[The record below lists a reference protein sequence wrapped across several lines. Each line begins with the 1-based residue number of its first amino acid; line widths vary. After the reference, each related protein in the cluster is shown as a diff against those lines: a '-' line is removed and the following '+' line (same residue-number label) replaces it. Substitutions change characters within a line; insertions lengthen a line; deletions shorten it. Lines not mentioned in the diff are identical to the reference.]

1 MATYTGTAP
10 SSLYAYFK
18 LDMNVI
24 SQSEADNT
32 SRIRYRL
39 YLESRGGG
47 SGYSQ
52 TKRPTSLICNNQTIE
67 DTTTTY
73 SFDKGGSST
82 LCSGTFTITHN
93 SDGTMSFPIKASVGT
108 HRGTC
113 SLSATMT
120 LPTIARAKPMTMS
133 IVDSVGDTVYS
144 ANIGDSVTINVTNTS
159 GRSVSLEW
167 EADNYSGYVGSI
179 TGSKNF
185 TFDAKTFSDVFGNDS
200 SGYVTFTAR
209 ADDGTSASRT
219 ITLRVYE
226 IKKPNISYVSVREGN
241 SQVKS
246 VFGSDYFYTNISD
259 VSAYVSAT
267 GYNGASIEK
276 YLATLDGY
284 TTYSDSSTIDI
295 GSVTRAGERNITFEV
310 VDSRN
315 QRASYGQN
323 IRVKEYNPPTAEC
336 SVTRQGEGLN
346 ASVKVQHTVSGS
358 TDKNTCNVTV
368 DVRELPYGSFSTKY
382 SANINIAS
390 TTQSVSL
397 GSGYKEFASYEVRVT
412 ATDKFRSYTALVTVP
427 TQSIG
432 IAINPKNNS
441 VGIGKF
447 PDDKLAGDNNLE
459 VKGDIF
465 AQGIEADLTLKA
477 WTAEFTHLKI
487 KDDLEIKDKKL
498 DIDALD
504 KASKVKPFAEYNT
517 AKRLDT
523 DSTRDIYG
531 IVDLGEITYPRSVGS
546 GGYSDI
552 ITVRYSPSVSSVE
565 YVGATIV
572 KCGGLGMI
580 LHITDYGSDYF
591 KVRIHNCFNRTT
603 TPNLSISY
611 HIRGSI

>member
-10 SSLYAYFK
+10 QSLYAYFK

-32 SRIRYRL
+32 SRIKYRL

-67 DTTTTY
+67 DTRTTY

-93 SDGTMSFPIKASVGT
+93 SDGTMSFPIQASVGT

-144 ANIGDSVTINVTNTS
+144 ANIGDTVTINVTNTS

-185 TFDAKTFSDVFGNDS
+185 TFSSSTFSDVFGSDS
-200 SGYVTFTAR
+200 SGYVTFTAS
-209 ADDGTSASRT
+209 ADDGTTASKT
-219 ITLRVYE
+219 ITLRIFE
-226 IKKPNISYVSVREGN
+226 IKKPSISYVSVREGN

-246 VFGSDYFYTNISD
+246 VFGSDYFYTNISN
-259 VSAYVSAT
+259 VSAYVSAEA
-267 GYNGASIEK
+267 YNGASIEK

-284 TTYSDSSTIDI
+284 TTYSNSSTIDI

-315 QRASYGQN
+315 QRKSYGQN

-390 TTQSVSL
+390 TTQSVNL

-427 TQSIG
+427 TQAVG
-432 IAINPKNNS
+432 ISINPKNNC

-447 PDDKLAGDNNLE
+447 PDKLVGNDNLE

-477 WTAEFTHLKI
+477 WKADIDHLNIKDDLKI
-487 KDDLEIKDKKL
+487 KDKVVNLE
-498 DIDALD
+498 
-504 KASKVKPFAEYNT
+504 PFAEFNSSE
-517 AKRLDT
+517 RLDT
-523 DSTRDIYG
+523 DNTRDLFG
-531 IVDLGEITYPRSVGS
+531 TADLGPVYYTGTI
-546 GGYSDI
+546 GGFSYSDVMKVNFPYYVNSVNYLNTCVVGTSDTGIFPI
-552 ITVRYSPSVSSVE
+552 IISYDSSGFRLRVLN
-565 YVGATIV
+565 IV
-572 KCGGLGMI
+572 NSN
-580 LHITDYGSDYF
+580 TT
-591 KVRIHNCFNRTT
+591 NR
-603 TPNLSISY
+603 LEISY
-611 HIRGSI
+611 HVRGAR

>member
-10 SSLYAYFK
+10 SNLYAYFK

-32 SRIRYRL
+32 SRIKYRL

-52 TKRPTSLICNNQTIE
+52 TKRATSLICNNQTIVN
-67 DTTTTY
+67 TTTTY

-82 LCSGTFTITHN
+82 LCSGTFTIKHN
-93 SDGTMSFPIKASVGT
+93 SDGTMSFPIRASVGT

-120 LPTIARAKPMTMS
+120 LPTIARKKPMTMN
-133 IVDSVGDTVYS
+133 IVNSVANVVST
-144 ANIGDSVTINVTNTS
+144 ANIGDEVTINVTNID
-159 GRSVSLEW
+159 GRSGDIRW
-167 EADNYSGYVGSI
+167 ETDILSGYVGSL
-179 TGSKNF
+179 TSSTHF
-185 TFDAKTFSDVFGNDS
+185 TFSASTFSDVFGNDS
-200 SGYVTFTAR
+200 SGYVTFTAS
-209 ADDGTSASRT
+209 ADDGTTASKT
-219 ITLRVYE
+219 ITLRIFE
-226 IKKPNISYVSVREGN
+226 IKKPSISYVSVSENN

-259 VSAYVSAT
+259 VSAYVSAEA
-267 GYNGASIEK
+267 YNGASIEK

-284 TTYSDSSTIDI
+284 TTYSNSSTIDI

-315 QRASYGQN
+315 QRASYGKN

-346 ASVKVQHTVSGS
+346 ASVKVQHTVSSGS
-358 TDKNTCNVTV
+358 TDNNTCNVTV
-368 DVRELPYGSFSTKY
+368 DVRELPSGSFSTKY

-390 TTQSVSL
+390 TTQSVNL

-412 ATDKFRSYTALVTVP
+412 AKDKFRSYTALVTVP
-427 TQSIG
+427 TQAVG
-432 IAINPKNNS
+432 ISINPKNNC
-441 VGIGKF
+441 VGIGTF
-447 PDDKLAGDNNLE
+447 PDKLAGDNNLE

-465 AQGIEADLTLKA
+465 ARSIEADLTLKA
-477 WTAEFTHLKI
+477 RNA
-487 KDDLEIKDKKL
+487 
-498 DIDALD
+498 DISTLNIGNTL
-504 KASKVKPFAEYNT
+504 KVKNKSVNLNPFATYNT

-531 IVDLGEITYPRSVGS
+531 IADLGEITYPNSLGN
-546 GGYSDI
+546 GGYSNFY
-552 ITVRYSPSVSSVE
+552 TVNFSPSISDITYIV
-565 YVGATIV
+565 ATIIR
-572 KCGGLGMI
+572 CSGLGMV
-580 LHITDYGSDYF
+580 LHVVDYGSSYF
-591 KVRIHNCFNRTT
+591 KVRVHNYYNRSAT
-603 TPNLSISY
+603 SAFKIAY

>member
-10 SSLYAYFK
+10 QSLYAYFK

-67 DTTTTY
+67 NITTTY

-93 SDGTMSFPIKASVGT
+93 SDGTMSFPIQASAGT

-120 LPTIARAKPMTMS
+120 LPTIARKKPMTMS
-133 IVDSVGDTVYS
+133 IVNSVADTVYS
-144 ANIGDSVTINVTNTS
+144 ANIGDTVIINLTNTENRS
-159 GRSVSLEW
+159 GSIRW
-167 EADNYSGYVGSI
+167 ETDNYSGYVGSLASS
-179 TGSKNF
+179 TNF
-185 TFDAKTFSDVFGNDS
+185 TFSSSTFSDVFGSDS

-209 ADDGTSASRT
+209 ADDGTSASKT

-226 IKKPNISYVSVREGN
+226 IKNPNISYVSVREGN

-358 TDKNTCNVTV
+358 TDNNTCNVTV
-368 DVRELPYGSFSTKY
+368 DARELPYGSFSTKY

-397 GSGYKEFASYEVRVT
+397 GTGYKEFASYEVRVT

-447 PDDKLAGDNNLE
+447 PDDNLAGDNNLE
-459 VKGDIF
+459 VKGNIF

-477 WTAEFTHLKI
+477 WKAEITHLDI
-487 KDDLEIKDKKL
+487 KDDLKIKGKEINL
-498 DIDALD
+498 EPP
-504 KASKVKPFAEYNT
+504 KPFALYNT
-517 AKRLDT
+517 SERLDT
-523 DSTRDIYG
+523 DSTRDLFG
-531 IVDLGEITYPRSVGS
+531 IADIGTVSYS
-546 GGYSDI
+546 GTIGRCYYSDV
-552 ITVRYSPSVSSVE
+552 ITVKFPYYVS
-565 YVGATIV
+565 
-572 KCGGLGMI
+572 
-580 LHITDYGSDYF
+580 
-591 KVRIHNCFNRTT
+591 
-603 TPNLSISY
+603 SISY
-611 HIRGSI
+611 LGICTVECSDMGVFPIIIGYDGSGFRIRVLNIVNSNNTDRLKVSFHVRGEN

>member
-32 SRIRYRL
+32 SRIKYRL

-52 TKRPTSLICNNQTIE
+52 TKRATSLICNNQTIE
-67 DTTTTY
+67 NTTTTY

-82 LCSGTFTITHN
+82 LCSGTFTIKHN

-120 LPTIARAKPMTMS
+120 LPTIARKKPMSMS
-133 IVDSVGDTVYS
+133 IVNSVADTVYY
-144 ANIGDSVTINVTNTS
+144 ANIGDSVTINVTNID
-159 GRSVSLEW
+159 GRSGSIRW
-167 EADNYSGYVGSI
+167 ETDNYSGYVGNLTSS
-179 TGSKNF
+179 THF
-185 TFDAKTFSDVFGNDS
+185 TFSSSTFSDVFGNDS
-200 SGYVTFTAR
+200 SGYVTFTAS
-209 ADDGTSASRT
+209 ADDGTTASRT
-219 ITLRVYE
+219 ITLRIFE
-226 IKKPNISYVSVREGN
+226 IKKPSISYVSVREGN

-259 VSAYVSAT
+259 VSAYVSAEA
-267 GYNGASIEK
+267 YNSASIEK

-284 TTYSDSSTIDI
+284 TTYSNSSTIDI

-315 QRASYGQN
+315 QRASYGKN
-323 IRVKEYNPPTAEC
+323 IRVKEYNPPSAEC

-368 DVRELPYGSFSTKY
+368 DVRELPSGSFSTKY

-427 TQSIG
+427 TQAVG
-432 IAINPKNNS
+432 ISINPKSNC

-447 PDDKLAGDNNLE
+447 PDKLVGNDNLE

-477 WTAEFTHLKI
+477 WKADIDYLNIKEELKI
-487 KDDLEIKDKKL
+487 DDKKL
-498 DIDALD
+498 DIDAID
-504 KASKVKPFAEYNT
+504 KASKVKPFAEYNST
-517 AKRLDT
+517 SRLDT
-523 DSTRDIYG
+523 DSTRDLFG
-531 IVDLGEITYPRSVGS
+531 TADLGRVSYSGS
-546 GGYSDI
+546 IGGFAYSDVI
-552 ITVRYSPSVSSVE
+552 RVNFPY
-565 YVGATIV
+565 YV
-572 KCGGLGMI
+572 
-580 LHITDYGSDYF
+580 
-591 KVRIHNCFNRTT
+591 N
-603 TPNLSISY
+603 SISY
-611 HIRGSI
+611 LNMCMVGTSDTGIFPFIISYDSSGFRLRVLNIVNSNTTNRLQISYHARGEN

>member
-10 SSLYAYFK
+10 QSLYAYFK

-67 DTTTTY
+67 NITTTY

-93 SDGTMSFPIKASVGT
+93 SDGTMSFPIQASAGT

-120 LPTIARAKPMTMS
+120 LPTIARKKPMTMS
-133 IVDSVGDTVYS
+133 IVNSVADTVYS
-144 ANIGDSVTINVTNTS
+144 ANIGDTVIINLTNTENRS
-159 GRSVSLEW
+159 GSIRW
-167 EADNYSGYVGSI
+167 ETDNYSGYVGSLASS
-179 TGSKNF
+179 TNF
-185 TFDAKTFSDVFGNDS
+185 TFSSSTFSDVFGSDS
-200 SGYVTFTAR
+200 SGYVTFTAS
-209 ADDGTSASRT
+209 ADDGTTASRT
-219 ITLRVYE
+219 ITLRIFE
-226 IKKPNISYVSVREGN
+226 IKNPSISYVLVSENN
-241 SQVKS
+241 SQVKN

-259 VSAYVSAT
+259 ISAYVSAEA
-267 GYNGASIEK
+267 YNGASIEK

-284 TTYSDSSTIDI
+284 TTYSNSSTIDI
-295 GSVTRAGERNITFEV
+295 GSVTKSGERYITFEV

-315 QRASYGQN
+315 QRKSFGEN

-346 ASVKVQHTVSGS
+346 ASVKVQHTISGGS
-358 TDKNTCNVTV
+358 SDNNTCNVTV
-368 DVRELPYGSFSTKY
+368 DVRELPSGSFSTKY

-390 TTQSVSL
+390 TTQSVNL

-427 TQSIG
+427 TQAVG
-432 IAINPKNNS
+432 ISINPKSNC

-447 PDDKLAGDNNLE
+447 PDKLVGNDNLE

-465 AQGIEADLTLKA
+465 AGGIEADYTLKA
-477 WTAEFTHLKI
+477 WKADIDHLNIKDDLKI
-487 KDDLEIKDKKL
+487 KDKVVNLE
-498 DIDALD
+498 
-504 KASKVKPFAEYNT
+504 PFAEFNSSE
-517 AKRLDT
+517 RLDT
-523 DSTRDIYG
+523 DNTRDLFG
-531 IVDLGEITYPRSVGS
+531 TADLGPVYYTGTI
-546 GGYSDI
+546 GGFSYSDVMKVNFPYYVNSVNYLNTCVVGTSDTGIFPI
-552 ITVRYSPSVSSVE
+552 IISYDSSGFRLRVLN
-565 YVGATIV
+565 IV
-572 KCGGLGMI
+572 NSN
-580 LHITDYGSDYF
+580 TT
-591 KVRIHNCFNRTT
+591 NR
-603 TPNLSISY
+603 LEISY
-611 HIRGSI
+611 HVRGAR

>member
-67 DTTTTY
+67 DTRTTY

-93 SDGTMSFPIKASVGT
+93 SDGTMSFPIQASVGT

-144 ANIGDSVTINVTNTS
+144 ANIGDEVTINVTNID
-159 GRSVSLEW
+159 GRSGDIRW
-167 EADNYSGYVGSI
+167 ETDILSGYVGSL
-179 TGSKNF
+179 TSSTHF
-185 TFDAKTFSDVFGNDS
+185 TFSSSTFSDVFGSES
-200 SGYVTFTAR
+200 SGYVTFTAS
-209 ADDGTSASRT
+209 ADDGTSVSKT
-219 ITLRVYE
+219 INLRVFE
-226 IKKPNISYVSVREGN
+226 IKKPSISYVSVREGN

-246 VFGSDYFYTNISD
+246 VFGSGYFYTNISD
-259 VSAYVSAT
+259 VSAYVSAEA
-267 GYNGASIEK
+267 YNGASIEK

-284 TTYSDSSTIDI
+284 TTYSNSSTIDI

-315 QRASYGQN
+315 QRKSYGQN
-323 IRVKEYNPPTAEC
+323 IIVKEYNPPTAEC

-346 ASVKVQHTVSGS
+346 ASVKVQHTVSGGS
-358 TDKNTCNVTV
+358 SDNNTCNVTV

-447 PDDKLAGDNNLE
+447 PDDKLVGNDNLE

-477 WTAEFTHLKI
+477 WKADINYLNIEKELKI
-487 KDDLEIKDKKL
+487 NDKPL
-498 DIDALD
+498 DI
-504 KASKVKPFAEYNT
+504 KPFAEYNSPS
-517 AKRLDT
+517 RLDT
-523 DSTRDIYG
+523 DNTRDLFG
-531 IVDLGEITYPRSVGS
+531 TANLGPVSYSGS
-546 GGYSDI
+546 IGGFAYSD
-552 ITVRYSPSVSSVE
+552 VMKVNFPYYVS
-565 YVGATIV
+565 
-572 KCGGLGMI
+572 
-580 LHITDYGSDYF
+580 
-591 KVRIHNCFNRTT
+591 
-603 TPNLSISY
+603 SISY
-611 HIRGSI
+611 LNICMIGISDTGVFPFIISYDSSGFRLRVLNMVNSNTTNRLEISYHVRGAR

>member
-32 SRIRYRL
+32 SRIKYRL

-67 DTTTTY
+67 NTTTTY
-73 SFDKGGSST
+73 SFDRGGSST
-82 LCSGTFTITHN
+82 LCSGTFTIKHN
-93 SDGTMSFPIKASVGT
+93 SDGTMSFPIQASVGT
-108 HRGTC
+108 HRGNC

-120 LPTIARAKPMTMS
+120 LPTIARAKPMSMS
-133 IVDSVGDTVYS
+133 IVDSVADTVYY
-144 ANIGDSVTINVTNTS
+144 ANIGDSVTINVTNIS
-159 GRSVSLEW
+159 GRSGSIRW
-167 EADNYSGYVGSI
+167 ETDNYSGYVGNLASS
-179 TGSKNF
+179 THF
-185 TFDAKTFSDVFGNDS
+185 TFNASTFSDVFGDDS
-200 SGYVTFTAR
+200 SGYVTFTAS
-209 ADDGTSASRT
+209 ADDGTTASRT
-219 ITLRVYE
+219 ITLRIFE
-226 IKKPNISYVSVREGN
+226 LKNPSISYVSVREGN

-246 VFGSDYFYTNISD
+246 VFGSDYLYTNISD
-259 VSAYVSAT
+259 VSAYVSAEA
-267 GYNGASIEK
+267 YNGASIEK

-315 QRASYGQN
+315 QRKSYGQN

-336 SVTRQGEGLN
+336 SVTRQGERLN

-368 DVRELPYGSFSTKY
+368 DVRELPSGSFSTKY

-390 TTQSVSL
+390 TLLSVSL
-397 GSGYKEFASYEVRVT
+397 GTGYKEFASYEVRVT

-427 TQSIG
+427 TQAVG
-432 IAINPKNNS
+432 ISINPKNNC

-447 PDDKLAGDNNLE
+447 PDKLTGNDNLE

-465 AQGIEADLTLKA
+465 ANRIKVDSTLYARNANIRSINVAGELKVRNKA
-477 WTAEFTHLKI
+477 VN
-487 KDDLEIKDKKL
+487 L
-498 DIDALD
+498 D
-504 KASKVKPFAEYNT
+504 PFASYNT

-531 IVDLGEITYPRSVGS
+531 IADLGEITYPNSLGD
-546 GGYSDI
+546 GGYSNVYTVNFSPAISDI
-552 ITVRYSPSVSSVE
+552 TYI
-565 YVGATIV
+565 GATIIRCSSV
-572 KCGGLGMI
+572 SI
-580 LHITDYGSDYF
+580 VLHVVDYGSSYF
-591 KVRIHNCFNRTT
+591 KVRVQNYYNRSVT
-603 TPNLSISY
+603 SAFKIAY
-611 HIRGSI
+611 HVRGAI

>member
-32 SRIRYRL
+32 SRIKYRL

-52 TKRPTSLICNNQTIE
+52 TKRATSLICNNQTIE
-67 DTTTTY
+67 NTTTTY

-82 LCSGTFTITHN
+82 LCSGTFTVKHW
-93 SDGTMSFPIKASVGT
+93 SDGTKSFAIKASAGT

-120 LPTIARAKPMTMS
+120 LPTIARKKPMGMS
-133 IVDSVGDTVYS
+133 IVNSVADVVS
-144 ANIGDSVTINVTNTS
+144 FANIGDEVTINVSNID
-159 GRSVSLEW
+159 GRSGDIRW
-167 EADNYSGYVGSI
+167 ETDIFSGYVGSLASS
-179 TGSKNF
+179 THF
-185 TFDAKTFSDVFGNDS
+185 TFNASTFSDVFGNDS
-200 SGYVTFTAR
+200 SGYVTFTAS
-209 ADDGTSASRT
+209 ADDGTTASRT
-219 ITLRVYE
+219 ITLRIFE
-226 IKKPNISYVSVREGN
+226 IKKPNISYVSVSENN
-241 SQVKS
+241 SQVKN

-259 VSAYVSAT
+259 ISAYVSAEA
-267 GYNGASIEK
+267 YNGASIEK

-284 TTYSDSSTIDI
+284 TTYSNSSTIDI
-295 GSVTRAGERNITFEV
+295 GSVTKSGERYITFEV

-315 QRASYGQN
+315 QRKSFGEN

-346 ASVKVQHTVSGS
+346 ASVKVQHTISGGS
-358 TDKNTCNVTV
+358 SDNNTCNVTV
-368 DVRELPYGSFSTKY
+368 DVRELPSGSFSTKY

-390 TTQSVSL
+390 TTQSVNL

-427 TQSIG
+427 TQAVG
-432 IAINPKNNS
+432 ISINPKNNC

-447 PDDKLAGDNNLE
+447 PDKLTGNDNLE

-465 AQGIEADLTLKA
+465 ARNIEADSELKSPS
-477 WTAEFTHLKI
+477 AEF
-487 KDDLEIKDKKL
+487 DLL
-498 DIDALD
+498 FVNGMLMIDGET
-504 KASKVKPFAEYNT
+504 VETKPFASYNT

-523 DSTRDIYG
+523 ESTRDIYG
-531 IVDLGEITYPRSVGS
+531 IADLGEITYPNSLGN
-546 GGYSDI
+546 GGYSNFY
-552 ITVRYSPSVSSVE
+552 TVNFSPSISDIT
-565 YVGATIV
+565 YIGATIIR
-572 KCGGLGMI
+572 CSGLGMV
-580 LHITDYGSDYF
+580 LHVVDYGSSYF
-591 KVRIHNCFNRTT
+591 KVRVHNYYNRTST
-603 TPNLSISY
+603 SAFKIAY

>member
-52 TKRPTSLICNNQTIE
+52 TKRATSLICNNQTIE
-67 DTTTTY
+67 NTTTTY

-167 EADNYSGYVGSI
+167 EADNYSGYVGTI
-179 TGSKNF
+179 TGSTNF
-185 TFDAKTFSDVFGNDS
+185 TFSASTFSDVFGNDS
-200 SGYVTFTAR
+200 SGYVTFTAS
-209 ADDGTSASRT
+209 ADDGTSVSKT
-219 ITLRVYE
+219 INLRVFE
-226 IKKPNISYVSVREGN
+226 IKKPSISYVSVREGN

-259 VSAYVSAT
+259 VSAYVSAEA
-267 GYNGASIEK
+267 YNGASIEK

-315 QRASYGQN
+315 QRKSYDQN

-358 TDKNTCNVTV
+358 TDNNTCNVTV

-397 GSGYKEFASYEVRVT
+397 GTGYKEFASYEVRVT

-477 WTAEFTHLKI
+477 WTAEFTHLNI
-487 KDDLEIKDKKL
+487 KDDLKIDGKEINL
-498 DIDALD
+498 EPQ
-504 KASKVKPFAEYNT
+504 KPFASYNT
-517 AKRLDT
+517 SERLDT
-523 DSTRDIYG
+523 NSTRDLFGIADIG
-531 IVDLGEITYPRSVGS
+531 IVSYS
-546 GGYSDI
+546 GTIGRYYYSDV
-552 ITVRYSPSVSSVE
+552 ITVKFPYYVS
-565 YVGATIV
+565 
-572 KCGGLGMI
+572 
-580 LHITDYGSDYF
+580 
-591 KVRIHNCFNRTT
+591 
-603 TPNLSISY
+603 SISY
-611 HIRGSI
+611 LGICTVECSDMGIFPIIIGYDGSGFRIRVLNIVNNNSTARLKVSFHVRGEN

>member
-67 DTTTTY
+67 NTTTTY
-73 SFDKGGSST
+73 SFDRGGSST

-93 SDGTMSFPIKASVGT
+93 SDGTMSFPIQASVGT

-144 ANIGDSVTINVTNTS
+144 ANIGDTVTINVTNTS

-200 SGYVTFTAR
+200 SGYVTFTAS
-209 ADDGTSASRT
+209 ADDGTSVSKT
-219 ITLRVYE
+219 INLRVFE

-246 VFGSDYFYTNISD
+246 VFGSGYFYTNISD
-259 VSAYVSAT
+259 VSAYVSAEA
-267 GYNGASIEK
+267 YNDASIEK

-284 TTYSDSSTIDI
+284 TTYSNSSTIDI

-315 QRASYGQN
+315 QRKSYGQN

-447 PDDKLAGDNNLE
+447 PDDKLVGNDNLE

-477 WTAEFTHLKI
+477 WKADISFLNIKKELKI
-487 KDDLEIKDKKL
+487 DGKEINLEPP
-498 DIDALD
+498 
-504 KASKVKPFAEYNT
+504 KPFASYNT

-523 DSTRDIYG
+523 ENTRDIYG

-552 ITVRYSPSVSSVE
+552 ITIRYSPSISNVE

-580 LHITDYGSDYF
+580 LHVTDYGSDYF
-591 KVRIHNCFNRTT
+591 KVRIHNCFNKTT
-603 TPNLSISY
+603 TPTLSISY

>member
-10 SSLYAYFK
+10 QSLYAYFK

-32 SRIRYRL
+32 SRIKYRL

-52 TKRPTSLICNNQTIE
+52 TKRATSLICNNQTIE

-73 SFDKGGSST
+73 SFDRGGSST

-185 TFDAKTFSDVFGNDS
+185 TFDARTFSDVFGNDS
-200 SGYVTFTAR
+200 SGYVTFTAS
-209 ADDGTSASRT
+209 ADDGTTASRT
-219 ITLRVYE
+219 ITLRIFE
-226 IKKPNISYVSVREGN
+226 IKKPSISYVSVREGN

-259 VSAYVSAT
+259 VSAYVSAEA
-267 GYNGASIEK
+267 YNGASIEK

-284 TTYSDSSTIDI
+284 TTYSDSSTINI

-315 QRASYGQN
+315 QRKSYGQN

-346 ASVKVQHTVSGS
+346 ASVKVQHTVSGGS

-427 TQSIG
+427 TQAVG
-432 IAINPKNNS
+432 ISINPKSNC

-447 PDDKLAGDNNLE
+447 PDKLVGNDNLE

-477 WTAEFTHLKI
+477 WKADIDYLNIKKELKI
-487 KDDLEIKDKKL
+487 DD
-498 DIDALD
+498 
-504 KASKVKPFAEYNT
+504 KVVNLKPFAEFNSPS
-517 AKRLDT
+517 RLDT
-523 DSTRDIYG
+523 DNTRDLFG
-531 IVDLGEITYPRSVGS
+531 TADLGPVSYEGS
-546 GGYSDI
+546 IGGFAYSDVI
-552 ITVRYSPSVSSVE
+552 RVNFPY
-565 YVGATIV
+565 YV
-572 KCGGLGMI
+572 
-580 LHITDYGSDYF
+580 
-591 KVRIHNCFNRTT
+591 N
-603 TPNLSISY
+603 SISY
-611 HIRGSI
+611 LNMCMVGTSDTGVFPFIISYDSSGFRLRVLNIVNSNTTNRLTISYHARGEN

>member
-18 LDMNVI
+18 LDMNII

-32 SRIRYRL
+32 SRIKYRL

-52 TKRPTSLICNNQTIE
+52 TKRATSLICNNQTIE
-67 DTTTTY
+67 DTKTTY

-120 LPTIARAKPMTMS
+120 LPTIARKKPMAIS
-133 IVDSVGDTVYS
+133 IVNSVGDTVYS

-159 GRSVSLEW
+159 ERSVSLEW

-200 SGYVTFTAR
+200 SGYVTFTAS
-209 ADDGTSASRT
+209 ADDGTSVSKT
-219 ITLRVYE
+219 INLRVFE
-226 IKKPNISYVSVREGN
+226 IKKPSISYVSVSENN

-259 VSAYVSAT
+259 ISAYVSAQA
-267 GYNGASIEK
+267 YNGASISQ

-284 TTYSDSSTIDI
+284 TTYSDGSTINI

-315 QRASYGQN
+315 QRASYGKN

-368 DVRELPYGSFSTKY
+368 DVRELPSGSFSTKY

-390 TTQSVSL
+390 TTQSVNL

-412 ATDKFRSYTALVTVP
+412 AKDKFRSYTALVTVP
-427 TQSIG
+427 TQAVG
-432 IAINPKNNS
+432 ISINPKNNC

-447 PDDKLAGDNNLE
+447 PDKLVGNDNLE

-465 AQGIEADLTLKA
+465 ANRIKVDSKLYTQSADISTLNIGS
-477 WTAEFTHLKI
+477 EF
-487 KDDLEIKDKKL
+487 
-498 DIDALD
+498 
-504 KASKVKPFAEYNT
+504 KVKNKAVNLDPFASYNT

-523 DSTRDIYG
+523 ESTRDIYG
-531 IVDLGEITYPRSVGS
+531 IADLGEITYPNSLGN
-546 GGYSDI
+546 GGYSNFY
-552 ITVRYSPSVSSVE
+552 TVNFSPSISDIS
-565 YVGATIV
+565 YISATIIRCSGIAMV
-572 KCGGLGMI
+572 
-580 LHITDYGSDYF
+580 LHVVDYGSSYF
-591 KVRIHNCFNRTT
+591 KVRIQNYYNRSTT
-603 TPNLSISY
+603 SAFKIAY

>member
-73 SFDKGGSST
+73 SFDRGGSST

-120 LPTIARAKPMTMS
+120 LPTIARAKPMAMS

-185 TFDAKTFSDVFGNDS
+185 TFDARTFSDVFGNDS
-200 SGYVTFTAR
+200 SGYVTFTAS
-209 ADDGTSASRT
+209 ADDGTSVSKT

-226 IKKPNISYVSVREGN
+226 IKKPSISYVSVREGN
-241 SQVKS
+241 SQVRS

-259 VSAYVSAT
+259 VSAYVSAEAH
-267 GYNGASIEK
+267 NGASIEK

-284 TTYSDSSTIDI
+284 TTYSNSSTIDI

-315 QRASYGQN
+315 QRKSYGQN

-358 TDKNTCNVTV
+358 TDNNTCNVTV

-397 GSGYKEFASYEVRVT
+397 GTGYKEFASYEVRVT
-412 ATDKFRSYTALVTVP
+412 AKDKFRSYTALVTVP

-447 PDDKLAGDNNLE
+447 PDDKLVGNDNLE

-477 WTAEFTHLKI
+477 WKADINYLNIEKELKI
-487 KDDLEIKDKKL
+487 NDKPL
-498 DIDALD
+498 DI
-504 KASKVKPFAEYNT
+504 KPFAEYNSSS
-517 AKRLDT
+517 RLDT
-523 DSTRDIYG
+523 DSTRDLFG
-531 IVDLGEITYPRSVGS
+531 TANLGPVSYSGS
-546 GGYSDI
+546 IGGFAYSDVI
-552 ITVRYSPSVSSVE
+552 RVNFPYYVSSVD
-565 YVGATIV
+565 YLNMCMIGTSDTGIFPFIISYDSSGFRLRVLNIV
-572 KCGGLGMI
+572 NSN
-580 LHITDYGSDYF
+580 TT
-591 KVRIHNCFNRTT
+591 NRVE
-603 TPNLSISY
+603 ISY
-611 HIRGSI
+611 HVRGER

>member
-10 SSLYAYFK
+10 QSLYAYFK

-32 SRIRYRL
+32 SRIKYRL

-52 TKRPTSLICNNQTIE
+52 TKRATSLICNNQTIE
-67 DTTTTY
+67 NTTTTY
-73 SFDKGGSST
+73 SFDRGGSST
-82 LCSGTFTITHN
+82 LCGGTFTIKHN

-120 LPTIARAKPMTMS
+120 LPTIARAKPMVMS

-200 SGYVTFTAR
+200 SGYVTFTAS
-209 ADDGTSASRT
+209 ADDGTSVSKT
-219 ITLRVYE
+219 INLRVFE

-246 VFGSDYFYTNISD
+246 VFGSGYFYTNISD
-259 VSAYVSAT
+259 VSAYVSAEA
-267 GYNGASIEK
+267 YNDASIEK

-284 TTYSDSSTIDI
+284 TTYSNSSTIDI

-315 QRASYGQN
+315 QRKSYGQN

-397 GSGYKEFASYEVRVT
+397 GTGYKEFASYEVRVT

-447 PDDKLAGDNNLE
+447 PDDKLVGNDNLE

-477 WTAEFTHLKI
+477 WKADIDYLNIKKELKI
-487 KDDLEIKDKKL
+487 D
-498 DIDALD
+498 D
-504 KASKVKPFAEYNT
+504 KAVNLKPFAEYNSPS
-517 AKRLDT
+517 RLDT
-523 DSTRDIYG
+523 DNTRDLFG
-531 IVDLGEITYPRSVGS
+531 TADLGPVSYEGS
-546 GGYSDI
+546 IGGFAYSDVI
-552 ITVRYSPSVSSVE
+552 RVNFPY
-565 YVGATIV
+565 YV
-572 KCGGLGMI
+572 
-580 LHITDYGSDYF
+580 
-591 KVRIHNCFNRTT
+591 N
-603 TPNLSISY
+603 SISY
-611 HIRGSI
+611 LNMCMVGTSDTGIFPFIISYDSSGFRLRVLNIVNSNTTNRLTISYHARGEN

>member
-67 DTTTTY
+67 NTTTTY
-73 SFDKGGSST
+73 SFDRGGSST

-93 SDGTMSFPIKASVGT
+93 SDGTMSFPIQASVGT
-108 HRGTC
+108 HRGNC

-133 IVDSVGDTVYS
+133 IGDSVGDTVYS

-200 SGYVTFTAR
+200 SGYVTFTAS
-209 ADDGTSASRT
+209 ADDGTSVSKT
-219 ITLRVYE
+219 INLRVFE
-226 IKKPNISYVSVREGN
+226 IKKPSISYVSVREGN

-246 VFGSDYFYTNISD
+246 VFGSGYFYTNISD
-259 VSAYVSAT
+259 VSAYVSAEA
-267 GYNGASIEK
+267 YNGASIEK

-284 TTYSDSSTIDI
+284 TTYSNSSTIDI

-315 QRASYGQN
+315 QRKSYGQN

-346 ASVKVQHTVSGS
+346 ASVKVQHTVSGGS
-358 TDKNTCNVTV
+358 SDNNTCNVTV

-447 PDDKLAGDNNLE
+447 PDDKLVGNDNLE

-477 WTAEFTHLKI
+477 WKADISYLNIKKELKI
-487 KDDLEIKDKKL
+487 DDKEINLEPP
-498 DIDALD
+498 
-504 KASKVKPFAEYNT
+504 KPFASYNT

-523 DSTRDIYG
+523 ESTRDIYG
-531 IVDLGEITYPRSVGS
+531 IADLGEITYPNSLGN
-546 GGYSDI
+546 GGYSNLY
-552 ITVRYSPSVSSVE
+552 TVNFSPSISDIT
-565 YVGATIV
+565 YIGATII
-572 KCGGLGMI
+572 KCSGIGMV
-580 LHITDYGSDYF
+580 LHVTDYGSDYF
-591 KVRIHNCFNRTT
+591 KVRVQNYYNRSATST
-603 TPNLSISY
+603 FKIAY

>member
-10 SSLYAYFK
+10 QSLYAYFK
-18 LDMNVI
+18 LDMNII

-32 SRIRYRL
+32 SRIKYRL

-52 TKRPTSLICNNQTIE
+52 TKRATSLICNNQTIE
-67 DTTTTY
+67 NTTTTY

-82 LCSGTFTITHN
+82 LCSGTFTIKHN

-120 LPTIARAKPMTMS
+120 LPTIARKKPMSMS
-133 IVDSVGDTVYS
+133 IVDSVADTVYY
-144 ANIGDSVTINVTNTS
+144 ANIGDSVTINVTNIS
-159 GRSVSLEW
+159 GRSGSIRW
-167 EADNYSGYVGSI
+167 ETDNYSGYVGNLASS
-179 TGSKNF
+179 THF
-185 TFDAKTFSDVFGNDS
+185 TFNASTFSDVFGDDS
-200 SGYVTFTAR
+200 SGYVTFTAS
-209 ADDGTSASRT
+209 ADDGTTASRT
-219 ITLRVYE
+219 ITLRIFE
-226 IKKPNISYVSVREGN
+226 IKKPSISYVSVSENN

-259 VSAYVSAT
+259 VSAYVSAEA
-267 GYNGASIEK
+267 YNGASIEK

-284 TTYSDSSTIDI
+284 TTYSNSSTIDI

-315 QRASYGQN
+315 QRASYGKN
-323 IRVKEYNPPTAEC
+323 IRVKEYNPPTSEC

-346 ASVKVQHTVSGS
+346 ASVKVQHTVSGGS

-427 TQSIG
+427 TQAVG
-432 IAINPKNNS
+432 ISINPKNNC

-447 PDDKLAGDNNLE
+447 PDKLTGNDNLE

-465 AQGIEADLTLKA
+465 AHDIEADYNLKA
-477 WTAEFTHLKI
+477 WKADISTLNIGSELKI
-487 KDDLEIKDKKL
+487 DDKKL
-498 DIDALD
+498 DIDAID
-504 KASKVKPFAEYNT
+504 KASKVKPFAEYNSPS
-517 AKRLDT
+517 RLDT
-523 DSTRDIYG
+523 DSTRDLFG
-531 IVDLGEITYPRSVGS
+531 TADLGPVSYSGS
-546 GGYSDI
+546 IGGFAYSD
-552 ITVRYSPSVSSVE
+552 VMKVNFPYYVS
-565 YVGATIV
+565 
-572 KCGGLGMI
+572 
-580 LHITDYGSDYF
+580 
-591 KVRIHNCFNRTT
+591 
-603 TPNLSISY
+603 SISY
-611 HIRGSI
+611 LNICMIGTSDTGVFPFIISYDSSGFRLRVLNMVNSNTTNRLEISYHARGEN

>member
-24 SQSEADNT
+24 SQAEADNT
-32 SRIRYRL
+32 SRIKYRL

-73 SFDKGGSST
+73 SFDRGGSST

-185 TFDAKTFSDVFGNDS
+185 TFDASTFSDVFGSES
-200 SGYVTFTAR
+200 SGYVTFTAS
-209 ADDGTSASRT
+209 ADDGTSVSKT

-226 IKKPNISYVSVREGN
+226 IKKPNISYVSVRENN
-241 SQVKS
+241 SQVRS

-259 VSAYVSAT
+259 VSAYVSAEA
-267 GYNGASIEK
+267 YNGASIEK

-315 QRASYGQN
+315 QRKSYGQN

-358 TDKNTCNVTV
+358 TDNNTCNVTV

-447 PDDKLAGDNNLE
+447 PDKLAGDNNLE
-459 VKGDIF
+459 VKGKIF
-465 AQGIEADLTLKA
+465 AHDIEADYNLKA
-477 WTAEFTHLKI
+477 WKADISTLNIGSELKI
-487 KDDLEIKDKKL
+487 D
-498 DIDALD
+498 D
-504 KASKVKPFAEYNT
+504 KAVDLKPFAEYNSPS
-517 AKRLDT
+517 RLDT
-523 DSTRDIYG
+523 DNTRDLFG
-531 IVDLGEITYPRSVGS
+531 TANLGPVSYSGS
-546 GGYSDI
+546 IGGFAYSDVI
-552 ITVRYSPSVSSVE
+552 RVNFPYYVSSVD
-565 YVGATIV
+565 YLNMCMIGTSDTGIFPFIISYDSSGFRLRVLNIV
-572 KCGGLGMI
+572 NSN
-580 LHITDYGSDYF
+580 TT
-591 KVRIHNCFNRTT
+591 NRVE
-603 TPNLSISY
+603 ISY
-611 HIRGSI
+611 HVRGEN

>member
-67 DTTTTY
+67 NTTTTY
-73 SFDKGGSST
+73 SFDRGGSST

-159 GRSVSLEW
+159 GRSVSLGW

-185 TFDAKTFSDVFGNDS
+185 TFDARTFSDVFGSES
-200 SGYVTFTAR
+200 SGYVTFTAS
-209 ADDGTSASRT
+209 ADDGTSVSKT

-226 IKKPNISYVSVREGN
+226 IKKPSISYVSVREGN

-259 VSAYVSAT
+259 VSAYVSAEA
-267 GYNGASIEK
+267 YNGASIEK

-284 TTYSDSSTIDI
+284 TTYSNSSTIDI

-315 QRASYGQN
+315 QRKSYGEN

-346 ASVKVQHTVSGS
+346 ASVKVQHTVSGGS
-358 TDKNTCNVTV
+358 TDNNTCNVTV

-397 GSGYKEFASYEVRVT
+397 GTGYKEFASYEVRVT

-447 PDDKLAGDNNLE
+447 PDDNLVGNDNLE

-477 WTAEFTHLKI
+477 WKADINYLNIKDELKI
-487 KDDLEIKDKKL
+487 DDKPL
-498 DIDALD
+498 DI
-504 KASKVKPFAEYNT
+504 KPFAEYNSSS
-517 AKRLDT
+517 RLDT
-523 DSTRDIYG
+523 ESTRDLFG
-531 IVDLGEITYPRSVGS
+531 TADLGPVSYEGS
-546 GGYSDI
+546 IGGFAYSDVI
-552 ITVRYSPSVSSVE
+552 RVNFPY
-565 YVGATIV
+565 YV
-572 KCGGLGMI
+572 
-580 LHITDYGSDYF
+580 
-591 KVRIHNCFNRTT
+591 N
-603 TPNLSISY
+603 SISY
-611 HIRGSI
+611 LNMCMVGTSDTGIFPFIISYDSSGFRLRVLNIVNSNTTNRVEISYHVRGAR

>member
-52 TKRPTSLICNNQTIE
+52 TKRATSLICNNQTIE
-67 DTTTTY
+67 DTKTTY

-82 LCSGTFTITHN
+82 LCSGTFTIKHN

-185 TFDAKTFSDVFGNDS
+185 TFDARTFSDVFGSES
-200 SGYVTFTAR
+200 SGYVTFTAS
-209 ADDGTSASRT
+209 ADDGTTASRT

-259 VSAYVSAT
+259 VSAYVSAEA
-267 GYNGASIEK
+267 YNGASIEK

-315 QRASYGQN
+315 QRKSYGQN

-358 TDKNTCNVTV
+358 TDNNTCNVTV

-447 PDDKLAGDNNLE
+447 PDKLAGDNNLE
-459 VKGDIF
+459 VKGKIF
-465 AQGIEADLTLKA
+465 AHDIEADYNLKA
-477 WTAEFTHLKI
+477 WKADISTLNIGSELKI
-487 KDDLEIKDKKL
+487 D
-498 DIDALD
+498 D
-504 KASKVKPFAEYNT
+504 KAVDLKPFAEYNSPS
-517 AKRLDT
+517 RLDT
-523 DSTRDIYG
+523 DNTRDLFG
-531 IVDLGEITYPRSVGS
+531 TANLGPVSYSGS
-546 GGYSDI
+546 IGGFAYSDVI
-552 ITVRYSPSVSSVE
+552 RVNFPYYVSSVD
-565 YVGATIV
+565 YLNMCMIGTSDTGIFPFIISYDSSGFRLRVLNIV
-572 KCGGLGMI
+572 NSN
-580 LHITDYGSDYF
+580 TT
-591 KVRIHNCFNRTT
+591 NRVE
-603 TPNLSISY
+603 ISY
-611 HIRGSI
+611 HVRGAR

>member
-10 SSLYAYFK
+10 QSLYAYFK
-18 LDMNVI
+18 LDMSVI

-32 SRIRYRL
+32 SRIKYRL

-52 TKRPTSLICNNQTIE
+52 TKRATSLICNNQTIVN
-67 DTTTTY
+67 TTTTY

-82 LCSGTFTITHN
+82 LCSGTFTVKHW
-93 SDGTMSFPIKASVGT
+93 SDGTKSFAIKASAGT

-120 LPTIARAKPMTMS
+120 LPTIARKKPMSMS
-133 IVDSVGDTVYS
+133 IVNSVADVVS
-144 ANIGDSVTINVTNTS
+144 FANIGDEVTINVSNID
-159 GRSVSLEW
+159 GRSGDIRW
-167 EADNYSGYVGSI
+167 ETDIFSGYVGSL
-179 TGSKNF
+179 TSSTHF
-185 TFDAKTFSDVFGNDS
+185 TFNASTFSDVFGNDS
-200 SGYVTFTAR
+200 SGYVTFTAS
-209 ADDGTSASRT
+209 ADDGTTASKT
-219 ITLRVYE
+219 ITLRIFE
-226 IKKPNISYVSVREGN
+226 IKKPSISYVSVSENN

-259 VSAYVSAT
+259 VSAYVSAQA
-267 GYNGASIEK
+267 YNGASISQ

-284 TTYSDSSTIDI
+284 TTYSNSSTIDI
-295 GSVTRAGERNITFEV
+295 GSITRTGERNINFEV

-315 QRASYGQN
+315 QRASYGKN

-358 TDKNTCNVTV
+358 TDKNTCNVKV
-368 DVRELPYGSFSTKY
+368 DVRELPSGSFSTKY

-390 TTQSVSL
+390 TTQSVNL

-427 TQSIG
+427 TQAVG
-432 IAINPKNNS
+432 ISINPKNNC

-447 PDDKLAGDNNLE
+447 PDKLAGDNNLE
-459 VKGDIF
+459 VKGKIF
-465 AQGIEADLTLKA
+465 AHDIEADYNLKA
-477 WTAEFTHLKI
+477 WKA
-487 KDDLEIKDKKL
+487 
-498 DIDALD
+498 DISTLNIG
-504 KASKVKPFAEYNT
+504 SELKVKNKAANLDPFATYNT

-523 DSTRDIYG
+523 ESTRDIYG
-531 IVDLGEITYPRSVGS
+531 IADLGEITYPNSLGN
-546 GGYSDI
+546 GGYSNFYTVNFSPAISDI
-552 ITVRYSPSVSSVE
+552 TYI
-565 YVGATIV
+565 GATIIR
-572 KCGGLGMI
+572 CSGLGMV
-580 LHITDYGSDYF
+580 LHVVDYGSSYF
-591 KVRIHNCFNRTT
+591 KVRVHNYYNRTST
-603 TPNLSISY
+603 SAFKIAY

>member
-32 SRIRYRL
+32 SRIKYRL

-67 DTTTTY
+67 NTTTTY
-73 SFDKGGSST
+73 SFDRGGSST

-93 SDGTMSFPIKASVGT
+93 SDGTMSFPIQASAGT

-120 LPTIARAKPMTMS
+120 LPTITRAKPMTMS

-200 SGYVTFTAR
+200 SGYVTFTAS
-209 ADDGTSASRT
+209 ADDGTSVSKT
-219 ITLRVYE
+219 INLRVFE
-226 IKKPNISYVSVREGN
+226 IKKPSISYVSVREGN

-259 VSAYVSAT
+259 VSAYVSAEA
-267 GYNGASIEK
+267 YNGASIEK

-310 VDSRN
+310 VDSRS
-315 QRASYGQN
+315 QRKSYGQN

-368 DVRELPYGSFSTKY
+368 DVRELPSGSFSTKY

-390 TTQSVSL
+390 TTQSVNL

-427 TQSIG
+427 TQAVG
-432 IAINPKNNS
+432 ISINPKSNC

-447 PDDKLAGDNNLE
+447 PDKLVGNDNLE

-465 AQGIEADLTLKA
+465 AKNIEANLTLKA
-477 WTAEFTHLKI
+477 WDADIDYLNVKEELKI
-487 KDDLEIKDKKL
+487 DDKKL
-498 DIDALD
+498 DIDAID
-504 KASKVKPFAEYNT
+504 KASKVKPFAEYNS
-517 AKRLDT
+517 ASRLDT
-523 DSTRDIYG
+523 DNTRDLFG
-531 IVDLGEITYPRSVGS
+531 TADLGRVSYSGS
-546 GGYSDI
+546 IGGFAYSDVI
-552 ITVRYSPSVSSVE
+552 RVNFPY
-565 YVGATIV
+565 YV
-572 KCGGLGMI
+572 
-580 LHITDYGSDYF
+580 
-591 KVRIHNCFNRTT
+591 N
-603 TPNLSISY
+603 SISY
-611 HIRGSI
+611 LNMCMVGTSDTGIFPFIISYDSSGFRLRVLNIVNSNTTNRLQISYHARGEN

>member
-67 DTTTTY
+67 DTRTTY
-73 SFDKGGSST
+73 SFDRGGSST
-82 LCSGTFTITHN
+82 LCSGTFTIKHN
-93 SDGTMSFPIKASVGT
+93 SDGTMSFPIKASVET

-185 TFDAKTFSDVFGNDS
+185 TFDARTFSDVFGSES
-200 SGYVTFTAR
+200 SGYVTFTAS
-209 ADDGTSASRT
+209 ADDGTTASRT

-259 VSAYVSAT
+259 VSAYVSAEA
-267 GYNGASIEK
+267 YNGASIEK

-284 TTYSDSSTIDI
+284 TTYSNSSTIDI

-315 QRASYGQN
+315 QRKSYGQN

-358 TDKNTCNVTV
+358 TDNNTCNVTV

-397 GSGYKEFASYEVRVT
+397 GNGYKEFASYEVRVT

-477 WTAEFTHLKI
+477 WKADINYLNIEKELKI
-487 KDDLEIKDKKL
+487 NDKPL
-498 DIDALD
+498 DI
-504 KASKVKPFAEYNT
+504 KPFAEYNSSS
-517 AKRLDT
+517 RLDT
-523 DSTRDIYG
+523 DSTRDLFG
-531 IVDLGEITYPRSVGS
+531 TANLGPVSYSGS
-546 GGYSDI
+546 IGGFAYSDVI
-552 ITVRYSPSVSSVE
+552 RVNFPYYVSSVD
-565 YVGATIV
+565 YLNMCMIGTSDTGIFPFIISYDSSGFRLRVLNIV
-572 KCGGLGMI
+572 NSN
-580 LHITDYGSDYF
+580 TT
-591 KVRIHNCFNRTT
+591 NRVE
-603 TPNLSISY
+603 ISY
-611 HIRGSI
+611 HVRGAR

>member
-67 DTTTTY
+67 NTTTTY
-73 SFDKGGSST
+73 SFDRGGSST

-144 ANIGDSVTINVTNTS
+144 ANIGDSVTINVTNTVNRS
-159 GRSVSLEW
+159 GSIRW
-167 EADNYSGYVGSI
+167 ETDNYSGYVGSLASS
-179 TGSKNF
+179 TNF
-185 TFDAKTFSDVFGNDS
+185 TFSASTFSDVFGNES
-200 SGYVTFTAR
+200 SGYVTFTAS
-209 ADDGTSASRT
+209 ADDGTSVSKT

-226 IKKPNISYVSVREGN
+226 IKKPSISYVSVREGN

-259 VSAYVSAT
+259 VSAYVSAEA
-267 GYNGASIEK
+267 YNGASIEK

-315 QRASYGQN
+315 QRKSYGQN

-358 TDKNTCNVTV
+358 TDNNTCNVTV

-397 GSGYKEFASYEVRVT
+397 GTGYKEFASYEVRVT

-487 KDDLEIKDKKL
+487 KDDLEIDGKEVNL
-498 DIDALD
+498 Q
-504 KASKVKPFAEYNT
+504 PFASYNT
-517 AKRLDT
+517 SERLDT
-523 DSTRDIYG
+523 DSTRDLFG
-531 IVDLGEITYPRSVGS
+531 IADIGTVSYS
-546 GGYSDI
+546 GTIGRYYYSDV
-552 ITVRYSPSVSSVE
+552 ITVNFPYYVS
-565 YVGATIV
+565 
-572 KCGGLGMI
+572 
-580 LHITDYGSDYF
+580 
-591 KVRIHNCFNRTT
+591 
-603 TPNLSISY
+603 SISY
-611 HIRGSI
+611 LGICTVECSDMGVFPIIIGYDGSGFRIRVLNIVNSNNTDRLKVSFHVRGEN

>member
-67 DTTTTY
+67 DTKTTY

-82 LCSGTFTITHN
+82 LCSGTFTIKHN

-185 TFDAKTFSDVFGNDS
+185 TFDARTFSDVFGSES
-200 SGYVTFTAR
+200 SGYVTFTAS
-209 ADDGTSASRT
+209 ADDGTTASRT

-259 VSAYVSAT
+259 VSAYVSAEA
-267 GYNGASIEK
+267 YNGASIEK

-315 QRASYGQN
+315 QRKSYGQN

-358 TDKNTCNVTV
+358 TDNNTCNVTV

-397 GSGYKEFASYEVRVT
+397 GTGYKEFASYEVRVT

-447 PDDKLAGDNNLE
+447 PDKLAGDNNLE
-459 VKGDIF
+459 VKGKIF
-465 AQGIEADLTLKA
+465 AHDIEADYNLKA
-477 WTAEFTHLKI
+477 WKADISTLNIGSELKI
-487 KDDLEIKDKKL
+487 D
-498 DIDALD
+498 D
-504 KASKVKPFAEYNT
+504 KAVDLKPFAEYNSPS
-517 AKRLDT
+517 RLDT
-523 DSTRDIYG
+523 DNTRDLFG
-531 IVDLGEITYPRSVGS
+531 TANLGPVSYSGS
-546 GGYSDI
+546 IGGFAYSDVI
-552 ITVRYSPSVSSVE
+552 RVNFPYYVSSVD
-565 YVGATIV
+565 YLNMCMIGTSDTGIFPFIISYDSSGFRLRVLNIV
-572 KCGGLGMI
+572 NSN
-580 LHITDYGSDYF
+580 TT
-591 KVRIHNCFNRTT
+591 NRVE
-603 TPNLSISY
+603 ISY
-611 HIRGSI
+611 HVRGAR

>member
-73 SFDKGGSST
+73 SFDRGGSST

-120 LPTIARAKPMTMS
+120 LPTIARAKPMAMS

-185 TFDAKTFSDVFGNDS
+185 TFDARTFSDVFGNDS
-200 SGYVTFTAR
+200 SGYVTFTAS
-209 ADDGTSASRT
+209 ADDGTSVSKT

-226 IKKPNISYVSVREGN
+226 IKKPSISYVSVREGN
-241 SQVKS
+241 SQVRS

-259 VSAYVSAT
+259 VSAYVSAEA
-267 GYNGASIEK
+267 YNGASIEK

-284 TTYSDSSTIDI
+284 TTYSNSSTIDI

-315 QRASYGQN
+315 QRKSYGQN

-358 TDKNTCNVTV
+358 TDNNTCNVTV

-397 GSGYKEFASYEVRVT
+397 GTGYKEFASYEVRVT
-412 ATDKFRSYTALVTVP
+412 AKDKFRSYTALVTVP

-447 PDDKLAGDNNLE
+447 PDDKLVGNDNLE

-477 WTAEFTHLKI
+477 WKADINYLNIEKELKI
-487 KDDLEIKDKKL
+487 NDKPL
-498 DIDALD
+498 DI
-504 KASKVKPFAEYNT
+504 KPFAEYNSSS
-517 AKRLDT
+517 RLDT
-523 DSTRDIYG
+523 DSTRDLFG
-531 IVDLGEITYPRSVGS
+531 TANLGPVSYSGS
-546 GGYSDI
+546 IGGFAYSDVI
-552 ITVRYSPSVSSVE
+552 RVNFPYYVSSVD
-565 YVGATIV
+565 YLNMCMIGASDTGIFPFIISYDSSGFRLRVLNIV
-572 KCGGLGMI
+572 NSN
-580 LHITDYGSDYF
+580 TT
-591 KVRIHNCFNRTT
+591 NRVE
-603 TPNLSISY
+603 ISY
-611 HIRGSI
+611 HVRGER

>member
-18 LDMNVI
+18 LDMTVI
-24 SQSEADNT
+24 SQSEADNSST
-32 SRIRYRL
+32 IRYRL

-52 TKRPTSLICNNQTIE
+52 TKRPTSLICNNQTIVN
-67 DTTTTY
+67 TTTTY

-82 LCSGTFTITHN
+82 LCSGTFTIKHN
-93 SDGTMSFPIKASVGT
+93 SDGTKSFAIKASAGT

-120 LPTIARAKPMTMS
+120 LPTIARKKPMSMTMN
-133 IVDSVGDTVYS
+133 IVNSVADVVST
-144 ANIGDSVTINVTNTS
+144 ANIGDEVTINVSNID
-159 GRSVSLEW
+159 GRSGDIRW
-167 EADNYSGYVGSI
+167 ETDILSGYIGSLANS
-179 TGSKNF
+179 THF
-185 TFDAKTFSDVFGNDS
+185 TFNASTFSKVFGNDS
-200 SGYVTFTAR
+200 SGYVTFTAS
-209 ADDGTSASRT
+209 ADDGTSVSRT

-267 GYNGASIEK
+267 GYNGSSIEK

-323 IRVKEYNPPTAEC
+323 IKVKEYNPPTAEC

-412 ATDKFRSYTALVTVP
+412 AKDKFRSYTALVTVP
-427 TQSIG
+427 TQAVG
-432 IAINPKNNS
+432 ISINPKNNS

-447 PDDKLAGDNNLE
+447 PDDKLVGNDNLE

-477 WTAEFTHLKI
+477 WKADISFLNIKKELKI
-487 KDDLEIKDKKL
+487 DGKEINLEPP
-498 DIDALD
+498 
-504 KASKVKPFAEYNT
+504 KPFASYNT

-552 ITVRYSPSVSSVE
+552 ITVRYSDSISNVE

-580 LHITDYGSDYF
+580 LHVTDYGSDYF

>member
-10 SSLYAYFK
+10 QSLYAYFK

-32 SRIRYRL
+32 SRIKYRL

-52 TKRPTSLICNNQTIE
+52 TKRATSLICNNQTIE
-67 DTTTTY
+67 NTTTTY

-93 SDGTMSFPIKASVGT
+93 SDGTMSFPIQASVGT

-120 LPTIARAKPMTMS
+120 LPTIARKKPMSMS
-133 IVDSVGDTVYS
+133 IVDSVADTVYY
-144 ANIGDSVTINVTNTS
+144 ANIGDSVTINVTNIS
-159 GRSVSLEW
+159 GRSGSIRW
-167 EADNYSGYVGSI
+167 ETDNYSGYVGNLASS
-179 TGSKNF
+179 THF
-185 TFDAKTFSDVFGNDS
+185 TFSSSTFSDVFGSES
-200 SGYVTFTAR
+200 SGYVTFTAS
-209 ADDGTSASRT
+209 ADDGTSVSKT

-226 IKKPNISYVSVREGN
+226 IKKPSISYVSVREGN

-259 VSAYVSAT
+259 VSAYVSAEA
-267 GYNGASIEK
+267 YNGASIEK

-315 QRASYGQN
+315 QRKSYGQN

-427 TQSIG
+427 TQAVG
-432 IAINPKNNS
+432 ISINPKNNC

-447 PDDKLAGDNNLE
+447 PDKLVGNDNLE

-477 WTAEFTHLKI
+477 WKADINYLNIEKELKI
-487 KDDLEIKDKKL
+487 NDKPL
-498 DIDALD
+498 DI
-504 KASKVKPFAEYNT
+504 KPFAEYNSSS
-517 AKRLDT
+517 RLDT
-523 DSTRDIYG
+523 DSTRDLFG
-531 IVDLGEITYPRSVGS
+531 TANLGPVSYSGS
-546 GGYSDI
+546 IGGFAYSDVI
-552 ITVRYSPSVSSVE
+552 VVNFPYYVS
-565 YVGATIV
+565 
-572 KCGGLGMI
+572 
-580 LHITDYGSDYF
+580 
-591 KVRIHNCFNRTT
+591 
-603 TPNLSISY
+603 SISY
-611 HIRGSI
+611 LNICMIGTSDTGVFPFIISYDSSGFRLRVLNMVNSNTTNRLEISYHARGER

>member
-10 SSLYAYFK
+10 QSLYAYFK
-18 LDMNVI
+18 LDMNII

-32 SRIRYRL
+32 SRIKYRL

-52 TKRPTSLICNNQTIE
+52 TKRATSLICNNQTIE
-67 DTTTTY
+67 NTTTTY
-73 SFDKGGSST
+73 SFDRGGSST

-93 SDGTMSFPIKASVGT
+93 SDGTMSFPIQASVGT

-120 LPTIARAKPMTMS
+120 LPTIARKKPMAIS
-133 IVDSVGDTVYS
+133 IVNSVGDTVYS

-200 SGYVTFTAR
+200 SGYVTFTAS
-209 ADDGTSASRT
+209 ADDGTSVSKT
-219 ITLRVYE
+219 INLRVFE

-246 VFGSDYFYTNISD
+246 VFGSGYFYTNISD
-259 VSAYVSAT
+259 VSAYVSAEA
-267 GYNGASIEK
+267 YGASIEK

-315 QRASYGQN
+315 QRKSYGQN

-336 SVTRQGEGLN
+336 SVTRHGEGLN

-447 PDDKLAGDNNLE
+447 PDDKLVGNDNLE

-477 WTAEFTHLKI
+477 WKADIDYLNIKKELKI
-487 KDDLEIKDKKL
+487 DGKEINLEPP
-498 DIDALD
+498 
-504 KASKVKPFAEYNT
+504 KPFASYNT
-517 AKRLDT
+517 SERLDT
-523 DSTRDIYG
+523 NSTRDLFG
-531 IVDLGEITYPRSVGS
+531 IADLGEITYPNSLGN

-552 ITVRYSPSVSSVE
+552 ITIRYSPSIINVE
-565 YVGATIV
+565 YIGATIIR
-572 KCGGLGMI
+572 CSGLGMI
-580 LHITDYGSDYF
+580 LHVTDYGSNYF
-591 KVRIHNCFNRTT
+591 KVRIHNYYNRST
-603 TPNLSISY
+603 TPAFKIAY

>member
-10 SSLYAYFK
+10 QSLYAYFK

-32 SRIRYRL
+32 SRIKYRL

-67 DTTTTY
+67 NTTTTY
-73 SFDKGGSST
+73 SFDRGGSST

-93 SDGTMSFPIKASVGT
+93 SDGTMSFPIQASVGT

-200 SGYVTFTAR
+200 SGYVTFTAS
-209 ADDGTSASRT
+209 ADDGTSVSKT
-219 ITLRVYE
+219 INLRVFE
-226 IKKPNISYVSVREGN
+226 IKKPSISYVSVREGN

-246 VFGSDYFYTNISD
+246 VFGSGYFYTNISD
-259 VSAYVSAT
+259 VSAYVSAEA
-267 GYNGASIEK
+267 YNGASIEK

-284 TTYSDSSTIDI
+284 TTYSNSSTIDI

-315 QRASYGQN
+315 QRKSYGQN

-346 ASVKVQHTVSGS
+346 ASVKVQHTVSGGS
-358 TDKNTCNVTV
+358 SDNNTCNVTV

-447 PDDKLAGDNNLE
+447 PDDKLVGNDNLE

-477 WTAEFTHLKI
+477 WKADISFLNIKKELKI
-487 KDDLEIKDKKL
+487 DGKEINLEPP
-498 DIDALD
+498 
-504 KASKVKPFAEYNT
+504 KPFASYNT

-552 ITVRYSPSVSSVE
+552 ITVRYSDSISNVE

-580 LHITDYGSDYF
+580 LHVTDYWSDYF

>member
-32 SRIRYRL
+32 SRIKYRL

-52 TKRPTSLICNNQTIE
+52 TKRATSLICNNQTIE
-67 DTTTTY
+67 NTTTTY
-73 SFDKGGSST
+73 SFDRGGSST
-82 LCSGTFTITHN
+82 LCSGTFTIKHN

-108 HRGTC
+108 HRGNC

-200 SGYVTFTAR
+200 SGYVTFTAS
-209 ADDGTSASRT
+209 ADDGTTASRT
-219 ITLRVYE
+219 ITLRIFE
-226 IKKPNISYVSVREGN
+226 IKKPSISYVSVREGN

-246 VFGSDYFYTNISD
+246 VFGSEYFYTNISD
-259 VSAYVSAT
+259 VSAYVSAEA
-267 GYNGASIEK
+267 YNGASIEK

-284 TTYSDSSTIDI
+284 TTYSNSSTIDI

-315 QRASYGQN
+315 QRKSYGQN

-397 GSGYKEFASYEVRVT
+397 GTGYKEFASYEVRVT

-427 TQSIG
+427 TQAVG
-432 IAINPKNNS
+432 ISINPKSNC

-447 PDDKLAGDNNLE
+447 PDKLVGNDNLE

-477 WTAEFTHLKI
+477 FKADINYLNIEDGLKI
-487 KDDLEIKDKKL
+487 DGKEINLEPP
-498 DIDALD
+498 
-504 KASKVKPFAEYNT
+504 KPFASYNT

-523 DSTRDIYG
+523 ESTRDIYG
-531 IVDLGEITYPRSVGS
+531 IADLGEITYPNSLGN

-552 ITVRYSPSVSSVE
+552 ITIRYSPSISNVE
-565 YVGATIV
+565 YIGATIIR
-572 KCGGLGMI
+572 CSGLGMI
-580 LHITDYGSDYF
+580 LHVTDYGSNYF
-591 KVRIHNCFNRTT
+591 KVRIHNYYNRSVT
-603 TPNLSISY
+603 SAFKIAY

>member
-32 SRIRYRL
+32 SRIKYRL

-52 TKRPTSLICNNQTIE
+52 TKRATSLICNNQTIE
-67 DTTTTY
+67 NTTTTY
-73 SFDKGGSST
+73 SFDRGGSST

-185 TFDAKTFSDVFGNDS
+185 TFDARTFSDVFGSES
-200 SGYVTFTAR
+200 SGYVTFTAS
-209 ADDGTSASRT
+209 ADDGTTASRT

-259 VSAYVSAT
+259 VSAYVSAEA
-267 GYNGASIEK
+267 YNGASIEK

-315 QRASYGQN
+315 QRKSYGQN

-358 TDKNTCNVTV
+358 TDNNTCNVTV

-447 PDDKLAGDNNLE
+447 PDDKLVGNDNLE

-477 WTAEFTHLKI
+477 WKADINYLNIKDELKI
-487 KDDLEIKDKKL
+487 DDKPL
-498 DIDALD
+498 DI
-504 KASKVKPFAEYNT
+504 KPFAEYNSSS
-517 AKRLDT
+517 RLDT
-523 DSTRDIYG
+523 ESTRDLFG
-531 IVDLGEITYPRSVGS
+531 TADLGPVSYEGS
-546 GGYSDI
+546 IGGFSYSDVI
-552 ITVRYSPSVSSVE
+552 RVNFPY
-565 YVGATIV
+565 YV
-572 KCGGLGMI
+572 
-580 LHITDYGSDYF
+580 
-591 KVRIHNCFNRTT
+591 N
-603 TPNLSISY
+603 SISY
-611 HIRGSI
+611 LNMCMVGTSDTGIFPFIISYDSSGFRLRVLNIVNSNTTNRVEISYHVRGER

>member
-10 SSLYAYFK
+10 QSLYAYFK
-18 LDMNVI
+18 LDMNII

-32 SRIRYRL
+32 SRIKYRL

-52 TKRPTSLICNNQTIE
+52 TKRATSLICNNQTIE
-67 DTTTTY
+67 NTTTTY
-73 SFDKGGSST
+73 SFDRGGSST

-120 LPTIARAKPMTMS
+120 LPTIARKKPMSMS
-133 IVDSVGDTVYS
+133 IVNSVGDTVYS

-200 SGYVTFTAR
+200 SGYVTFTAS
-209 ADDGTSASRT
+209 ADDGTSVSKT
-219 ITLRVYE
+219 INLRVFE

-246 VFGSDYFYTNISD
+246 VFGSEYFYTNISD
-259 VSAYVSAT
+259 VSAYVSAEA
-267 GYNGASIEK
+267 YNGASIEK

-284 TTYSDSSTIDI
+284 TTYSNSSTIDI

-315 QRASYGQN
+315 QRKSYGQN

-346 ASVKVQHTVSGS
+346 ASVKAQHTVSGS

-397 GSGYKEFASYEVRVT
+397 GTGYKEFASYEVRVT

-427 TQSIG
+427 TQAVG
-432 IAINPKNNS
+432 ISINPKSNC

-447 PDDKLAGDNNLE
+447 PDKLVGNDNLE

-477 WTAEFTHLKI
+477 FKADINYLNIEDGLKI
-487 KDDLEIKDKKL
+487 DGKEINLEPP
-498 DIDALD
+498 
-504 KASKVKPFAEYNT
+504 KPFASYNT

-523 DSTRDIYG
+523 ESTRDIYG
-531 IVDLGEITYPRSVGS
+531 IVDLGEITYPNSLGN

-552 ITVRYSPSVSSVE
+552 ITIRYSPSIINVE
-565 YVGATIV
+565 YIGATIIR
-572 KCGGLGMI
+572 CSGLGMI
-580 LHITDYGSDYF
+580 LHVTDYGSNYF
-591 KVRIHNCFNRTT
+591 KVRIHNYYNRSVT
-603 TPNLSISY
+603 SAFKIAY

>member
-32 SRIRYRL
+32 SRIKYRL

-67 DTTTTY
+67 NTTTTY
-73 SFDKGGSST
+73 SFDRGGSST

-93 SDGTMSFPIKASVGT
+93 SDGTMSFPIQASVGT
-108 HRGTC
+108 HRGNC

-185 TFDAKTFSDVFGNDS
+185 TFDAKTFSDVFGSES
-200 SGYVTFTAR
+200 SGYVTFTAS
-209 ADDGTSASRT
+209 ADDGTTASRT
-219 ITLRVYE
+219 ITLRIFE
-226 IKKPNISYVSVREGN
+226 IKKPSISYVSVREGN

-259 VSAYVSAT
+259 VSAYVSAQA
-267 GYNGASIEK
+267 YNGASIEK

-284 TTYSDSSTIDI
+284 TTYSDSSTINI

-315 QRASYGQN
+315 QRKSYGQN

-346 ASVKVQHTVSGS
+346 ASVKVQHTVSGGS
-358 TDKNTCNVTV
+358 SDNNTCNVTV

-397 GSGYKEFASYEVRVT
+397 GTGYKEFASYEVRVT

-427 TQSIG
+427 TQAVG
-432 IAINPKNNS
+432 ISINPKNNC

-447 PDDKLAGDNNLE
+447 PDKLAGDNNLE
-459 VKGDIF
+459 VKGKIF
-465 AQGIEADLTLKA
+465 AHDIEADYNLKA
-477 WTAEFTHLKI
+477 RKADISTLNIGSELKI
-487 KDDLEIKDKKL
+487 D
-498 DIDALD
+498 D
-504 KASKVKPFAEYNT
+504 KAVDLKPFAEFNSPS
-517 AKRLDT
+517 RLDT
-523 DSTRDIYG
+523 DNTRDLFG
-531 IVDLGEITYPRSVGS
+531 TANLGPVSYSGS
-546 GGYSDI
+546 IGGFAYSDVI
-552 ITVRYSPSVSSVE
+552 RVNFPY
-565 YVGATIV
+565 YV
-572 KCGGLGMI
+572 
-580 LHITDYGSDYF
+580 
-591 KVRIHNCFNRTT
+591 N
-603 TPNLSISY
+603 SISY
-611 HIRGSI
+611 LNMCMVGTSDTGIFPFIISYDSSGFRLRVLNIVNSNTTNRLQISYHARGEN

>member
-67 DTTTTY
+67 DINTTY

-200 SGYVTFTAR
+200 SGYVTFTAS
-209 ADDGTSASRT
+209 ADDGTS
-219 ITLRVYE
+219 
-226 IKKPNISYVSVREGN
+226 VSKTAE
-241 SQVKS
+241 
-246 VFGSDYFYTNISD
+246 
-259 VSAYVSAT
+259 A
-267 GYNGASIEK
+267 YNGASIEK

-284 TTYSDSSTIDI
+284 TTYSNSSTIDI

-315 QRASYGQN
+315 QRKSYGQN

-390 TTQSVSL
+390 TTQSVNL

-427 TQSIG
+427 TQAVG
-432 IAINPKNNS
+432 ISINPKSNC

-447 PDDKLAGDNNLE
+447 PDKLVGNDNLE

-477 WTAEFTHLKI
+477 WEADINHLNIEDELKI
-487 KDDLEIKDKKL
+487 KD
-498 DIDALD
+498 
-504 KASKVKPFAEYNT
+504 KVVNLKPFAEYNSSS
-517 AKRLDT
+517 RLDT
-523 DSTRDIYG
+523 DSTRDLFG
-531 IVDLGEITYPRSVGS
+531 TANLGRVSYSGS
-546 GGYSDI
+546 IGGFAYSDVI
-552 ITVRYSPSVSSVE
+552 EVKFPYYVSSVD
-565 YVGATIV
+565 YLNMCMIGTSDTGIFPFIISYDSSGFKLRVLNIV
-572 KCGGLGMI
+572 NSN
-580 LHITDYGSDYF
+580 TT
-591 KVRIHNCFNRTT
+591 NRVE
-603 TPNLSISY
+603 ISY
-611 HIRGSI
+611 HVRGER

>member
-18 LDMNVI
+18 LDMNII

-32 SRIRYRL
+32 SRIKYRL

-67 DTTTTY
+67 DTKTTY

-120 LPTIARAKPMTMS
+120 LPTIARAKPMVMS

-200 SGYVTFTAR
+200 SGYVTFTAS
-209 ADDGTSASRT
+209 ADDGTSVSKT
-219 ITLRVYE
+219 INLRVFE

-246 VFGSDYFYTNISD
+246 VFGSGYFYTNISD
-259 VSAYVSAT
+259 VSAYVSAEA
-267 GYNGASIEK
+267 YNDASIEK

-284 TTYSDSSTIDI
+284 TTYSNSSTIDI

-315 QRASYGQN
+315 QRKSYGQN

-397 GSGYKEFASYEVRVT
+397 GTGYKEFASYEVRVT

-427 TQSIG
+427 TQAVG
-432 IAINPKNNS
+432 ISINPKNNC

-447 PDDKLAGDNNLE
+447 PDKLVGNDNLE

-465 AQGIEADLTLKA
+465 AKNIEANLTLKA
-477 WTAEFTHLKI
+477 WDADIDYLNVKEELKI
-487 KDDLEIKDKKL
+487 DDKKL
-498 DIDALD
+498 DIDAID
-504 KASKVKPFAEYNT
+504 KASKVKPFAEYNST
-517 AKRLDT
+517 SRLDT
-523 DSTRDIYG
+523 DSTRDLFG
-531 IVDLGEITYPRSVGS
+531 TADLGRVSYSGS
-546 GGYSDI
+546 IGGFAYSDVI
-552 ITVRYSPSVSSVE
+552 RVNFPY
-565 YVGATIV
+565 YV
-572 KCGGLGMI
+572 
-580 LHITDYGSDYF
+580 
-591 KVRIHNCFNRTT
+591 N
-603 TPNLSISY
+603 SISY
-611 HIRGSI
+611 LNMCMVGTSDTGIFPFIISYDSSGFRLRVLNIVNSNTTNRLQISYHARGEN

>member
-32 SRIRYRL
+32 SRIKYRL

-52 TKRPTSLICNNQTIE
+52 TKRATSLICNNQTIE
-67 DTTTTY
+67 NTTTTY
-73 SFDKGGSST
+73 SFDRGGSST
-82 LCSGTFTITHN
+82 LCSGTFTIKHN

-185 TFDAKTFSDVFGNDS
+185 TFDARTFSDVFGSES
-200 SGYVTFTAR
+200 SGYVTFTAS
-209 ADDGTSASRT
+209 ADDGTTASRT

-259 VSAYVSAT
+259 VSAYVSAEA
-267 GYNGASIEK
+267 YNGASIEK

-315 QRASYGQN
+315 QRKSYGQN

-358 TDKNTCNVTV
+358 TDNNTCNVTV

-447 PDDKLAGDNNLE
+447 PDDKLVGNDNLE

-477 WTAEFTHLKI
+477 WKADINYLNIKDELKI
-487 KDDLEIKDKKL
+487 DDKPL
-498 DIDALD
+498 DI
-504 KASKVKPFAEYNT
+504 KPFAEYNSSS
-517 AKRLDT
+517 RLDT
-523 DSTRDIYG
+523 ESTRDLFG
-531 IVDLGEITYPRSVGS
+531 TADLGPVSYEGS
-546 GGYSDI
+546 IGGFSYSDVI
-552 ITVRYSPSVSSVE
+552 RVNFPY
-565 YVGATIV
+565 YV
-572 KCGGLGMI
+572 
-580 LHITDYGSDYF
+580 
-591 KVRIHNCFNRTT
+591 N
-603 TPNLSISY
+603 SISY
-611 HIRGSI
+611 LNMCMVGTSDTGIFPFIISYDSSGFRLRVLNIVNSNTTNRVEISYHVRGER

>member
-10 SSLYAYFK
+10 QSLYAYFK
-18 LDMNVI
+18 LDMNII

-32 SRIRYRL
+32 SRIKYRL

-52 TKRPTSLICNNQTIE
+52 TKRATSLICNNQTIE
-67 DTTTTY
+67 NTTTTY
-73 SFDKGGSST
+73 SFDRGGSST

-93 SDGTMSFPIKASVGT
+93 SDGTMSFPIQASVGT

-120 LPTIARAKPMTMS
+120 LPTIARKKPMAIS
-133 IVDSVGDTVYS
+133 IVNSVGDTVYS

-200 SGYVTFTAR
+200 SGYVTFTAS
-209 ADDGTSASRT
+209 ADDGTSVSKT
-219 ITLRVYE
+219 INLRVFE

-246 VFGSDYFYTNISD
+246 VFGSGYFYTNISD
-259 VSAYVSAT
+259 VSAYVSAEA
-267 GYNGASIEK
+267 YGASIEK

-315 QRASYGQN
+315 QRKSYGQN

-336 SVTRQGEGLN
+336 SVTRHGEGLN

-412 ATDKFRSYTALVTVP
+412 AKDKFRSYTALVTVP

-447 PDDKLAGDNNLE
+447 PDDKLVGNDNLE

-477 WTAEFTHLKI
+477 WKADIDYLNIKKELKI
-487 KDDLEIKDKKL
+487 DGKEINLEPP
-498 DIDALD
+498 
-504 KASKVKPFAEYNT
+504 KPFASYNT
-517 AKRLDT
+517 SERLDT
-523 DSTRDIYG
+523 NSTRDLFG
-531 IVDLGEITYPRSVGS
+531 IADLGEITYPNSLGN

-552 ITVRYSPSVSSVE
+552 ITIRYSPSIINVE
-565 YVGATIV
+565 YIGATIIR
-572 KCGGLGMI
+572 CSGLGMI
-580 LHITDYGSDYF
+580 LHVTDYGSNYF
-591 KVRIHNCFNRTT
+591 KVRIHNYYNRSVT
-603 TPNLSISY
+603 SAFKIAY

>member
-67 DTTTTY
+67 NITTTY

-93 SDGTMSFPIKASVGT
+93 SDGTMSFPIQASAGT

-133 IVDSVGDTVYS
+133 IVDSVADTVYY
-144 ANIGDSVTINVTNTS
+144 ANIGDSVTINVTNID
-159 GRSVSLEW
+159 GRSGSIRW
-167 EADNYSGYVGSI
+167 ETDNYSGYVGSLASS
-179 TGSKNF
+179 THF
-185 TFDAKTFSDVFGNDS
+185 TFSSSTFSDVFGSES
-200 SGYVTFTAR
+200 SGYVTFTAS
-209 ADDGTSASRT
+209 ADDGTTASRT
-219 ITLRVYE
+219 ITLRIFE
-226 IKKPNISYVSVREGN
+226 IKKPSISYVSVREGN

-259 VSAYVSAT
+259 VSAYVSAEA
-267 GYNGASIEK
+267 YNGASIEK

-284 TTYSDSSTIDI
+284 TTYSDGSTINI

-315 QRASYGQN
+315 QRKSYEKN

-336 SVTRQGEGLN
+336 SVTRQGEGFN
-346 ASVKVQHTVSGS
+346 ASVKVQHTVSSGS

-427 TQSIG
+427 TQAVG
-432 IAINPKNNS
+432 ISINPKSNC

-447 PDDKLAGDNNLE
+447 PDKLVGNDNLE

-477 WTAEFTHLKI
+477 WKADIDYLNIKKELKI
-487 KDDLEIKDKKL
+487 DGKEINLEPP
-498 DIDALD
+498 
-504 KASKVKPFAEYNT
+504 KPFASYNT
-517 AKRLDT
+517 SERLDT
-523 DSTRDIYG
+523 NSTRDLFG
-531 IVDLGEITYPRSVGS
+531 IADLGEITYPNSLGN

-552 ITVRYSPSVSSVE
+552 ITVRYSPSISNVE
-565 YVGATIV
+565 YIGATIIR
-572 KCGGLGMI
+572 CSGLGMI
-580 LHITDYGSDYF
+580 LHVTDYGSNYF
-591 KVRIHNCFNRTT
+591 KVRIHNYYNRSAT
-603 TPNLSISY
+603 SAFKIAY

>member
-10 SSLYAYFK
+10 QSLYAYFK
-18 LDMNVI
+18 LDMNII

-32 SRIRYRL
+32 SRIKYRL

-52 TKRPTSLICNNQTIE
+52 TKRATSLICNNQTIE
-67 DTTTTY
+67 NTTTTY
-73 SFDKGGSST
+73 SFDRGGSST

-120 LPTIARAKPMTMS
+120 LPTIARKKPMSMS
-133 IVDSVGDTVYS
+133 IVNSVGDTVYS

-200 SGYVTFTAR
+200 SGYVTFTAS
-209 ADDGTSASRT
+209 ADDGTSVSKT
-219 ITLRVYE
+219 INLRVFE

-246 VFGSDYFYTNISD
+246 VFGSEYFYTNISD
-259 VSAYVSAT
+259 VSAYVSAEA
-267 GYNGASIEK
+267 YNGASIEK

-284 TTYSDSSTIDI
+284 TTYSNSSTIDI

-315 QRASYGQN
+315 QRKSYGQN

-397 GSGYKEFASYEVRVT
+397 GTGYKEFASYEVRVT

-427 TQSIG
+427 TQAVG
-432 IAINPKNNS
+432 ISINPKSNC

-447 PDDKLAGDNNLE
+447 PDKLVGNDNLE

-477 WTAEFTHLKI
+477 FKADINYLNIKKELKI
-487 KDDLEIKDKKL
+487 DGKEINLEPP
-498 DIDALD
+498 
-504 KASKVKPFAEYNT
+504 KPFASYNT
-517 AKRLDT
+517 SERLDT
-523 DSTRDIYG
+523 NSTRDLFG
-531 IVDLGEITYPRSVGS
+531 IADLGEITYPNSLGN

-552 ITVRYSPSVSSVE
+552 ITIRYSPSIINVE
-565 YVGATIV
+565 YIGATIIR
-572 KCGGLGMI
+572 CSGLGMI
-580 LHITDYGSDYF
+580 LHVTDYGSNYF
-591 KVRIHNCFNRTT
+591 KVRIHNYYNRSVT
-603 TPNLSISY
+603 SAFKIAY